1 MTIREIQI
9 KITVIIRHPTDTRTA
24 ADRQTDRVHTEQG
37 TQRTCS
43 LRASSERKQSD
54 IATLG
59 FSLATVEKNST
70 NSPAKPSHRKN
81 LPERKALSLIFIQL
95 LTVKKPNSQTH
106 VEWFVLFCSKTLD
119 RPGKRK
125 SQLKRYLSQIG
136 PWSNFFTVD
145 EYVRAPPTV
154 SGAFPRQLCLDC
166 IRKVKEARGVSH

>member
-1 MTIREIQI
+1 MTIRETQV
-9 KITVIIRHPTDTRTA
+9 KITAIIRHPTDTRTA

-70 NSPAKPSHRKN
+70 NSPAKPIHRKN
-81 LPERKALSLIFIQL
+81 LPERKALSLMFIQL

-106 VEWFVLFCSKTLD
+106 VEWFGLFK
-119 RPGKRK
+119 
-125 SQLKRYLSQIG
+125 
-136 PWSNFFTVD
+136 N
-145 EYVRAPPTV
+145 
-154 SGAFPRQLCLDC
+154 PRQTREEE
-166 IRKVKEARGVSH
+166 ISTEALPLSDWPMEQFLYCG

>member
-1 MTIREIQI
+1 MTIRETQI
-9 KITVIIRHPTDTRTA
+9 KITAIIRHLTDTRTA

-37 TQRTCS
+37 TQRTFS

-95 LTVKKPNSQTH
+95 LTVKKPNSNACGM
-106 VEWFVLFCSKTLD
+106 VCFVLFK
-119 RPGKRK
+119 
-125 SQLKRYLSQIG
+125 
-136 PWSNFFTVD
+136 N
-145 EYVRAPPTV
+145 
-154 SGAFPRQLCLDC
+154 PRQTREEE
-166 IRKVKEARGVSH
+166 ISAEALPLSDWPMEQFLYCG